1 MSGMDAEMSSSRERS
16 RGREAANE
24 LISELLG
31 TEPSHG
37 GWPGKSRKMVR
48 LAERYG
54 AEAALAQ
61 LALPETLDRFL
72 SEAQARE
79 RMPNGA
85 LLNGIINGYQRVM
98 MAGDQRV
105 GQASVGTFSDHVTR
119 LSALRRINQA
129 ATASLNLEAMMQT
142 VVGVVRDTMGC
153 QSCSIFLMDEGNAML
168 VLSASVGLNPQAIGR
183 IYMPLGTGITGKAA
197 QTRQLLA
204 IPDAVAHPA
213 YIDYPLLDDQRYSS
227 QVSVPMAL
235 RSPDRLVG
243 VLNILSIRRRE
254 FDEDE
259 LAFLETAAGE
269 IAIAIENAR
278 LYSQTDA
285 ELQRRISQL
294 STLQQMSR
302 MVASTLELDDL
313 LQLICEQTSELSNA
327 VGVEIYRLQRS
338 QPTRLELLKR
348 HSPEAVDALNEA
360 SLAVRQL
367 VDDVMNSGAAIWRN
381 ASTGADDLY
390 VHGLPMLTGRR
401 AVGVICV
408 FHRARPADES
418 EASTLLDAFC
428 DSAAIA
434 IENADLYEEARRGYT
449 RASILLQEMHH
460 RVRNN
465 LQTVAAL
472 LSMQARHSGDERSSA
487 PLREAVSR
495 IQSIAAIHDILS
507 GRDLRETTVDTIAKH
522 VVDDATSNLVGP
534 DTRISFSV
542 EPSSVH
548 VSSREATVLAL
559 LINEFVMNAIRH
571 GFPGRST
578 GSVSVRS
585 RNEAERAVIEVVDD
599 GVGLPESFSVEEN
612 RRLGL
617 NIARTLVQV
626 DLRGTLDLIRG
637 EEGGTIVRI
646 AFVPSGAPDQ

>member
-1 MSGMDAEMSSSRERS
+1 MDAQISQSGDDNRHAQHAEDLV
-16 RGREAANE
+16 AE
-24 LISELLG
+24 LVL
-31 TEPSHG
+31 TEPIDGS
-37 GWPGKSRKMVR
+37 WPGTGRKIMR
-48 LAERYG
+48 LAERFG
-54 AEAALAQ
+54 AESALAQ
-61 LALPETLDRFL
+61 LALPETLDRLFTT
-72 SEAQARE
+72 ARE
-79 RMPNGA
+79 HEKTVNGA
-85 LLNGIINGYQRVM
+85 LTSGVISGYHQALSSAEQGI
-98 MAGDQRV
+98 
-105 GQASVGTFSDHVTR
+105 GQGRPGTLSDHVTR
-119 LSALRRINQA
+119 LAALRRINQA
-129 ATASLNLEAMMQT
+129 ATASLDLDSMLQT
-142 VVGVVRDTMGC
+142 VVQVVRDTMGC
-153 QSCSIFLMDEGNAML
+153 QSCSIFLMDDGNTML
-168 VLSASVGLNPQAIGR
+168 VLSASIGLNPQGIGR
-183 IYMPLGTGITGKAA
+183 VYLPLGTGITGKAA

-204 IPDAVAHPA
+204 VSDAASHPA
-213 YIDYPLLDDQRYSS
+213 YIDYPLLDDQSYRS
-227 QVSVPMAL
+227 QVSVPLAL

-243 VLNILSIRRRE
+243 VLNILSISRRE
-254 FDEDE
+254 FDADE

-313 LQLICEQTSELSNA
+313 LQLISEQTSELSSA

-338 QPTRLELLKR
+338 QPNRLELLSQ
-348 HSPEAVDALNEA
+348 HSPEAVEALNEA
-360 SLAVRQL
+360 HPEVRKL
-367 VDDVMNSGAAIWRN
+367 VDDVMNSGAAIWRH
-381 ASTGADDLY
+381 AVTDSGDLY

-408 FHRARPADES
+408 FHRTRPANES
-418 EASTLLDAFC
+418 EANSLLDAFC

-472 LSMQARHSGDERSSA
+472 LSMQARHSGDDKSSA

-507 GRDLRETTVDTIAKH
+507 GRDLRETTIDTIAKH

-534 DTRISFSV
+534 DTKVTFTV
-542 EPSSVH
+542 EPSDVH
-548 VSSREATVLAL
+548 VSSREATVMAL

-571 GFPGRST
+571 GFAERST
-578 GSVSVRS
+578 GSVSIRS
-585 RNEAERAVIEVVDD
+585 SRSENFAVIEVIDD
-599 GVGLPESFSVEEN
+599 GVGLPDEFSIEHN
-612 RRLGL
+612 QRLGL
-617 NIARTLVQV
+617 HIAKTLVQV
-626 DLRGTLDLIRG
+626 DLRGTLQLLQRPQ
-637 EEGGTIVRI
+637 GGTIVRI
-646 AFVPSGAPDQ
+646 AFEPTSGGDS